1 MNNLCSAW
9 VGKYKGYH
17 TKGRKKNR
25 SYKVEDLQHIHLSI
39 CPPIHLS
46 THPSVHPFIHSPIY
60 YSLSKD
66 IRHVYCIL
74 GTVLDAS
81 VNGT

>member
-17 TKGRKKNR
+17 TKGGKKNR
-25 SYKVEDLQHIHLSI
+25 NYKVEDLQHVHLSI

-46 THPSVHPFIHSPIY
+46 IHSPVHPSTIH
-60 YSLSKD
+60 SAK
-66 IRHVYCIL
+66 
-74 GTVLDAS
+74 T
-81 VNGT
+81 